1 MFNRLF
7 RRKSQPVAKQ
17 PTPMNYGS
25 LFDQVLNGLAAGW
38 SAAQVKTCLAGREN
52 DQGFIEWL
60 FRYDQDI
67 WQRHPNLAMAESMVR
82 WGNMECGALGQM
94 AGEMGQRAMAS
105 VPSPET
111 PAQAQSHPQ
120 MAPETLF
127 QQGNRAYQQGDFKAA
142 IVAYDA
148 SLVIKPD
155 FHAALNNK
163 GACLAGLA
171 QFEQAIAAYDAALE
185 LKPDYHQVF
194 YRKGNALRN
203 LGRFEASIAAYDA
216 ALILKP
222 DYQEVLNNKG
232 TALAALKR
240 FEAAIAA
247 YDAALSIEPQKYS
260 CLNNKGMMLQQLGR
274 LEDAIVA
281 YDAALAI
288 NPKYSR
294 ARQNKAAV
302 LQSLHAQ

>member
-1 MFNRLF
+1 MFHRLF
-7 RRKSQPVAKQ
+7 RRQSQPEAKP
-17 PTPMNYGS
+17 PTPTDYGT
-25 LFDQVLNGLAAGW
+25 LFDQVMGGLAAGW
-38 SAAQVKTCLAGREN
+38 SAEQVKSCLAGREN

-60 FRYDQDI
+60 FRYDQDV
-67 WQRHPNLAMAESMVR
+67 WQRHPNLTMAEPMVR
-82 WGNMECGALGQM
+82 WGTMGCGAIGQM

-105 VPSPET
+105 VASPET
-111 PAQAQSHPQ
+111 QDASHPQ
-120 MAPETLF
+120 ADLEALF

-148 SLVIKPD
+148 ALAIQPD
-155 FHAALNNK
+155 FHGALNNK

-171 QFEQAIAAYDAALE
+171 QFEQAIAAYDAALDI
-185 LKPDYHQVF
+185 KPDYHQVF

-203 LGRFEASIAAYDA
+203 LGRFEESIAAYDA

-240 FEAAIAA
+240 FEDAIAA

-274 LEDAIVA
+274 FEDAIVA

-294 ARQNKAAV
+294 ARQNKAAI